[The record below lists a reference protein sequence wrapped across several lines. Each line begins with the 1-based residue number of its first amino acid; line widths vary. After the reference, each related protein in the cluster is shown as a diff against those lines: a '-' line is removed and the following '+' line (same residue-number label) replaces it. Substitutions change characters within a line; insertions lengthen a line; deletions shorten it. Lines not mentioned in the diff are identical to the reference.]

1 LPPSGRANSKEKL
14 LKKAHLTLLALL
26 AVAAALTV
34 GCGDSHS
41 IPTFSKL
48 PFVSDRVVS
57 PATPL
62 FLMNLDGSAVTPVSF
77 DLDGIY
83 SPSISADFK
92 TVAFLS
98 GDEVW
103 VSNSDGTSQTQ
114 VTNNAASDGFSI
126 AAKLSPDGKKIVS
139 GTWDNSAETYNVW
152 IMNSDGS
159 GQVNL
164 TATKPS
170 GMDGCYEGSFS
181 ADSKRIVFACYS
193 DADNTYGLFL
203 INPDGSALAT
213 VSVQS
218 AFFDTPIF
226 APDGQHVLYMYYPFL
241 PGVAAHKPAFRK
253 GPQMGRQLARQH
265 AQPEGTLPS
274 QGLYSSNL
282 DGSGST
288 LVVANTYE
296 AEILNST
303 IYFTQF
309 NPDLDLSQIYKA
321 NLDGTGA
328 VAVSD
333 GTADD
338 WLNLAVD

>member
-1 LPPSGRANSKEKL
+1 LKEKL
-14 LKKAHLTLLALL
+14 LKKAQLTLLVLL
-26 AVAAALTV
+26 TVAAAITV

-48 PFVSDRVVS
+48 PFVSDRTVS

-62 FLMNLDGSAVTPVSF
+62 FLMNLDGSAVTPVSYN
-77 DLDGIY
+77 LDGVY

-98 GDEVW
+98 SGEVW

-114 VTNNAASDGFSI
+114 LTDNASVDGYSI

-139 GTWDNSAETYNVW
+139 GTWDGDTTYNLW

-164 TATKPS
+164 TATKPA
-170 GMDGCYEGSFS
+170 GMDGCYAGSFS

-193 DADNTYGLFL
+193 NADNTYGLFL
-203 INPDGSALAT
+203 INPDGSSLAT

-226 APDGQHVLYMYYPFL
+226 SPDGQHVLYMYYPFL

-253 GPQMGRQLARQH
+253 GPQMVHQLARKGP
-265 AQPEGTLPS
+265 QPEGTLPS
-274 QGLYSSNL
+274 QGLYSSSL
-282 DGSGST
+282 DGSNAT
-288 LVVANTYE
+288 LVVSNTYE

-309 NPDLDLSQIYKA
+309 NPDLDLSQIFKA

-338 WLNLAVD
+338 WLDLSVD